1 MFTTA
6 GITVFATSRKVLAV
20 SGPVIG
26 ALFIGGATVVCAADS
41 GARPSRDAITR
52 AAAAD
57 VIAMSSA

>member
-1 MFTTA
+1 M
-6 GITVFATSRKVLAV
+6 SRNVVAV

-41 GARPSRDAITR
+41 GDRPRRDAITS

-57 VIAMSSA
+57 AIAMSSA